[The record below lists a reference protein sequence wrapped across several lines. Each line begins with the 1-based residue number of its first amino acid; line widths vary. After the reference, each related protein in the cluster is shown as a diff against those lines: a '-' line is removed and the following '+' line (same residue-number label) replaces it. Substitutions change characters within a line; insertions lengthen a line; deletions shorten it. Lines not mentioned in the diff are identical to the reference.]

1 MSGEVVM
8 PLTVA
13 ARRLE
18 RSLKRL
24 EDVAATGDD
33 AAFEA
38 AHRGWFQDLRRFGG
52 ELQRATGLSAAEL
65 AERLVS

>member
-1 MSGEVVM
+1 MTAQVIM
-8 PLTVA
+8 ALTVA

-18 RSLKRL
+18 RELASL
-24 EDVAATGDD
+24 EAVAVAGDD

-38 AHRGWFQDLRRFGG
+38 AHGKWFDALGRFGA
-52 ELQRATGLSAAEL
+52 ELQRATGLSGAEL